1 MVGQTIDTTMLAR
14 LLDSREWTKKEAKTS
29 ENTPRIPRNLVAVQS
44 LRDLALWPTQ
54 AVG

>member
-29 ENTPRIPRNLVAVQS
+29 ENTHGFRAIWLPFNRFEI
-44 LRDLALWPTQ
+44 
-54 AVG
+54 